1 MRFEGWMVVFAL
13 GSLGCSEAREE
24 VIDVGNTTADA
35 VMTTDT
41 PAVVD
46 AGTVADLGTVTDVR
60 IAADAGAPT
69 DLGGVGLVVNEI
81 RAAGDDWV
89 ELFNAGSTAFDLG
102 GYALADL
109 DTDAGAPRLSA
120 AVRFP
125 AGTMLVPGGYLF
137 VLAGVADAGVGP
149 QSQCLAG
156 GPSPCFHASW
166 SISASRGETVSVLD
180 PMGRVVARGLYP
192 ADAVPAG
199 QTWGRLPNGAGE
211 LVANRPTPGAANQ
224 AP

>member
-35 VMTTDT
+35 VMATDA
-41 PAVVD
+41 PAAVD
-46 AGTVADLGTVTDVR
+46 AGAVADLGTVTDL
-60 IAADAGAPT
+60 GAPT
-69 DLGGVGLVVNEI
+69 DLGAGGLVVNEI

-89 ELFNAGSTAFDLG
+89 ELFNAGSAAFDLG

-192 ADAVPAG
+192 ADAVASG